1 MSTSDGP
8 TPRHRVASQRGI
20 SLIETLVALGLLA
33 ISAGTIGN
41 YLVQQIRM
49 SSMNYLYT
57 QAYAL
62 AETQLEATR
71 ALDFVDMLPGSKS
84 TTVGGVPFTVATEI
98 LNDVPANGL
107 KQITV
112 NVAWKDMYGP
122 KNVTVQTIYTE
133 VQQY

>member
-1 MSTSDGP
+1 MCTSERR
-8 TPRHRVASQRGI
+8 PRWRRLAAPRGV

-33 ISAGTIGN
+33 ISAGTVGN

-62 AETQLEATR
+62 AEAQLEATR
-71 ALDFVDMLPGSKS
+71 ALDYDDMVPGSKNV
-84 TTVGGVPFTVATEI
+84 TVGGVTYAVATTI
-98 LNDVPANGL
+98 LNDTPASGL

-112 NVAWKDMYGP
+112 DVSWKDMLGP
-122 KNVTVQTIYTE
+122 KTVAVQTIYTQVE
-133 VQQY
+133 QY

>member
-1 MSTSDGP
+1 MSTSDRLRRRRG
-8 TPRHRVASQRGI
+8 VASQRGV

-33 ISAGTIGN
+33 ISAGTVGN
-41 YLVQQIRM
+41 FLVQQIRM
-49 SSMNYLYT
+49 GAKNYLYT

-62 AETQLEATR
+62 AEAQLEATR
-71 ALDFVDMLPGSKS
+71 ALDFNFIVSGSKN
-84 TTVGGVPFTVATEI
+84 TTVGEVSYTVATQV

-112 NVAWKDMYGP
+112 NVSWKDQNGP
-122 KNVTVQTIYTE
+122 KNVSVQTIYTE